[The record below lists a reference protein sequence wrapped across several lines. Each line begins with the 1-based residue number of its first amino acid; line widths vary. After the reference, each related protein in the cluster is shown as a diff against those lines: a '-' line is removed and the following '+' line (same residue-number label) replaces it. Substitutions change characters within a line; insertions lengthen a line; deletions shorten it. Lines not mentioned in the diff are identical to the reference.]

1 MTTDLALLTRGLP
14 QLAVPGM
21 GAPTVG
27 QVARPVDVVEADL
40 PLANLE
46 RAFRSP
52 DLACVA
58 VHRRDDDAIGLVTRL
73 QFHAALAGRLGFGRA
88 LLARKTVAD
97 LTDWHPLVVDAGDR
111 VLEVAAAAMAR
122 PEAHRYDA
130 VLVRAD
136 IWKAATTSELVVSL
150 STQLAVRTMHD
161 PLTSLG
167 HRPLLLNQLRERC
180 AQLRGSAHRVAVVQ
194 VNVAGFG
201 ALNAALGHH
210 GGDAILMGVAGHVRR
225 SVPPTWDV
233 GRTGADEFTAVGTV
247 GGPTSDGEAARQ
259 VEGVYA
265 ALVGPVPLAHLG
277 LPADQP
283 VMLRAGAV
291 YSRAGGGSGD
301 ALFRAVEAQMRH
313 LRLASKRLAAIDR
326 ATR

>member
-14 QLAVPGM
+14 QLAAPGM
-21 GAPTVG
+21 RAPTAG

-58 VHRRDDDAIGLVTRL
+58 VHRRADDEIGLVTRL

-88 LLARKTVAD
+88 LLARKTAAD
-97 LTDWHPLVVDAGDR
+97 LTDWHPLVVDADDR
-111 VLEVAAAAMAR
+111 VIEVAAAAMAR
-122 PEAHRYDA
+122 PEEHRYDA

-136 IWKAATTSELVVSL
+136 IWKAATTSELVMSL

-167 HRPLLLNQLRERC
+167 HRPLLLQQLRDRC
-180 AQLRGSAHRVAVVQ
+180 AMQRGTGHRVAVVQ
-194 VNVAGFG
+194 VNIAGFG

-210 GGDAILMGVAGHVRR
+210 GGDAILMSVAAHARR
-225 SVPPTWDV
+225 SVPATWDV
-233 GRTGADEFTAVGTV
+233 GRTGADEFTAVGTIV
-247 GGPTSDGEAARQ
+247 GPTTDDDAARQ
-259 VEGVYA
+259 VESVYR
-265 ALVGPVPLAHLG
+265 ALLGPVPLPHLG
-277 LPADQP
+277 LPADRP
-283 VMLRAGAV
+283 VTLRAGAV
-291 YSRAGGGSGD
+291 YSRPGGGSGD
-301 ALFRAVEAQMRH
+301 ALFRAVEAQVRH
-313 LRLASKRLAAIDR
+313 LRQVRPDRRAVTAS
-326 ATR
+326 